1 VGDGL
6 AFVFVFVFVFVF
18 WVSLDVRKWDK
29 VEKEGIAETG

>member
-6 AFVFVFVFVFVF
+6 AFVFVFVFVF